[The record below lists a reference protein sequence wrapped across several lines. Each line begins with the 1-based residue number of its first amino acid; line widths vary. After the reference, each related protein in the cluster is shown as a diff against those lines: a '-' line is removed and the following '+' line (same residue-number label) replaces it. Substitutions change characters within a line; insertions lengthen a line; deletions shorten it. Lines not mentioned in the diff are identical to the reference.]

1 MAPSNASAYVESGLS
16 QTKGSQTKVC
26 GAPNQDDVRINH
38 RRIELF
44 ARSDLGWRW

>member
-26 GAPNQDDVRINH
+26 GAQTNTTFGSTSVGSSYSLYLI
-38 RRIELF
+38 
-44 ARSDLGWRW
+44 